1 MNYPYFNGYY
11 NPYDARMQL
20 EQQMKQQPAINQ
32 TFQLAPNSAPNELD
46 AKLVSSVNDV
56 KNVLAIKDTLCINS
70 DYSCLWIK
78 KADGS
83 IKSYRMEEVI
93 ELDEK
98 DKMILS
104 LQKQIDEL
112 KGSMTNVK
120 SDGADVNEQPAKKKS
135 SGVSAT

>member
-32 TFQLAPNSAPNELD
+32 TFQLAPTNMNELD
-46 AKLVSSVNDV
+46 AKFVGSVNDV
-56 KNVLAIKDTLCINS
+56 KNLLAMKDTLCVS
-70 DYSCLWIK
+70 PDYSFLWLK

>member
-32 TFQLAPNSAPNELD
+32 TFQLAPTNMNELD
-46 AKLVSSVNDV
+46 AKFVGSVNDV
-56 KNVLAIKDTLCINS
+56 KNLLAMKDTLCVS
-70 DYSCLWIK
+70 PDYSFLWLK

-83 IKSYRMEEVI
+83 IKSYKMEEVI